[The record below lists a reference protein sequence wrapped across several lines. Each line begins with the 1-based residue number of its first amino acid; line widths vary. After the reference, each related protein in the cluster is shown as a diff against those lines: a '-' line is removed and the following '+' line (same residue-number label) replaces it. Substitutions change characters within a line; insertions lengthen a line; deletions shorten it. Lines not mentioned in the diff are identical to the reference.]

1 MVIVIKPEPWNLTW
15 LPLLGMTN
23 DQQKST
29 KRSFNTVNKSSKMH
43 KNAQRE
49 VSPQQ
54 TQTVIKKS
62 NWICT
67 TLKTYCWYG
76 NDTKTERWIMAGHS
90 YRSMALKSSK

>member
-1 MVIVIKPEPWNLTW
+1 
-15 LPLLGMTN
+15 MTN

-62 NWICT
+62 N
-67 TLKTYCWYG
+67 
-76 NDTKTERWIMAGHS
+76 
-90 YRSMALKSSK
+90 